1 MRFILLF
8 SFQVSMQSEYA
19 DRIKQLSDIFGSSK
33 NLSVKCDIDPRLI
46 SKYKNKQ
53 SIPGGEVLT
62 QIFLKTG
69 CNPAWLLTG
78 EGEPFAEEQIQLKDV
93 SIEEKLSKSQSKL
106 FKDFI
111 KVLDELPLNHPL
123 MKAITNII
131 DSTSYKG

>member
-1 MRFILLF
+1 
-8 SFQVSMQSEYA
+8 MQSEYA

-78 EGEPFAEEQIQLKDV
+78 EGEPFAEEQIKRKGVNLED
-93 SIEEKLSKSQSKL
+93 KLNKTQIKL

-111 KVLDELPLNHPL
+111 KVLENLSSDHPL
-123 MKAITNII
+123 LKAITNII
-131 DSTSYKG
+131 DSTTYKD